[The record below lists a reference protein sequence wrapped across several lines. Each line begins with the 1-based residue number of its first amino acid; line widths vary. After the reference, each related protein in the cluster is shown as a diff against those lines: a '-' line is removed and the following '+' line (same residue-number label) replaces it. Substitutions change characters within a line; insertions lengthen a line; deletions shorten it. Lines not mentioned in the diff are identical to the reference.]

1 MDPLTKLRNELDSID
16 DELLAQLNRRA
27 RTVERVAA
35 LKAKSDAPFYAPN
48 REREIVERL
57 TKAND
62 GPFPNTAIAPVMQ
75 EVISACLSL
84 EQRQRVAYLG
94 PEGTFTHMAV
104 LQQFG
109 RSARPV
115 PCGTIAAVFE
125 EVERGEANF
134 GVVPI
139 ENSSEGMVAHTLD
152 TFVDSDLHI
161 IAEVRVLVTHCLLVR
176 YGGNESTIE
185 RVYSHPQALAQ
196 CSAWLKT
203 NLPAAALIESA
214 STADAARA
222 CHSDPRA
229 AAIASAQASRMHDL
243 ELLRSQIQDHADNVT
258 RFLVLAKE
266 ARTSAPTD
274 SDTTTVLM
282 VLRHDPGALYAALK
296 PLSEASVNVTKIE
309 SRPSRREA
317 WDYVFFL
324 DLDGHAD
331 SEPLASALAAVKCQ
345 CQHLRVLGTYRKRA

>member
-1 MDPLTKLRNELDSID
+1 MDPLAKLREELDGID
-16 DELLAQLNRRA
+16 DELLSLLNRRA
-27 RTVERVAA
+27 RTVERVAT
-35 LKAKSDAPFYAPN
+35 LKAKSDAPFYAPD
-48 REREIVERL
+48 REREIIERL
-57 TKAND
+57 SQNNA
-62 GPFPNTAIAPVMQ
+62 GPFPSSAIAPVMQ

-125 EVERGEANF
+125 AVERDQANF

-152 TFVDSDLHI
+152 TFVDTDLHI
-161 IAEVRVLVTHCLLVR
+161 IAEVHVLVAHCLLVKH
-176 YGGNESTIE
+176 GGSERTIE

-196 CSAWLKT
+196 CSGWLKA
-203 NLPAAALIESA
+203 NLPGAALIESA

-222 CHSDPRA
+222 CHADPRA
-229 AAIASAQASRMHDL
+229 AAIASEQAGRIHDL
-243 ELLRSQIQDHADNVT
+243 ELLRSHIQDHADNVT

-266 ARTSAPTD
+266 PRVGSPMEA
-274 SDTTTVLM
+274 DTTTVLM

-296 PLSEASVNVTKIE
+296 PLSTAGINLTKIE

-324 DLDGHAD
+324 DLDGNAASD
-331 SEPLASALAAVKCQ
+331 PLAAALGEVRRHCL
-345 CQHLRVLGTYRKRA
+345 HLKVLGTYRKRT